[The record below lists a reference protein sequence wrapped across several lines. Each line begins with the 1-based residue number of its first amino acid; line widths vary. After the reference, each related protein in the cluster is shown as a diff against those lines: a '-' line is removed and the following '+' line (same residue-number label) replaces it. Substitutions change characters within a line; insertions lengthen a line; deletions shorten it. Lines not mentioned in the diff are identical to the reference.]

1 MKKKIFLK
9 VMAILLLLI
18 LTFLATVPIR
28 FLDTDRTIW
37 MSELEDNRKINTIY
51 IPGSHNAGSVYSMAD
66 IFGKCQS
73 LYAPQQLGLGARFFD
88 IRLCLEKD
96 DFYVYHNIV
105 EQKTAFSDLLEML
118 VSFLK
123 ECPSEFLLV
132 SIKEELS
139 PKGTDKD
146 FTEELEKMLRAY
158 PDIISTD
165 TTLPETVGE
174 ARGKMYIISR
184 YENSTM
190 GIPCYDG
197 WEKNTA
203 MAIGDVYVQ
212 DHYKLE
218 DIEVKKQ
225 DVINTFNIAKTGE
238 YDLALNFVSCYFSW
252 GFPKSYAG
260 NTATKINPW
269 LEEILEKG
277 ECAPCVY
284 ICDFFTTRFCELI
297 IGRNFA

>member
-1 MKKKIFLK
+1 MKKKIALK
-9 VMAILLLLI
+9 IISVILLIVLCI
-18 LTFLATVPIR
+18 SATAPIR
-28 FLDTDRTIW
+28 FLDTDETVW
-37 MSELEDNRKINTIY
+37 MSELSDSRKINTLHIA
-51 IPGSHNAGSVYSMAD
+51 GSHNAGAVYSMAD

-73 LYAPQQLGLGARFFD
+73 LYAPQQLGMGARFFD

-105 EQKTAFSDLLEML
+105 EQKTVFSGLLEL
-118 VSFLK
+118 FVSFLK
-123 ECPSEFLLV
+123 EYPSEFLFV

-146 FTEELEKMLRAY
+146 FTQELEKMLRAY

-165 TTLPETVGE
+165 TSLPETVGE
-174 ARGKMYIISR
+174 ARGKIYIISR

-190 GIPCYDG
+190 GIPCFDG

-225 DVINTFNIAKTGE
+225 DVIDTFNIAKTGE
-238 YDLALNFVSCYFSW
+238 YDLVLNFISCYFSW

-269 LEEILEKG
+269 IIEKLKKG
-277 ECAPCVY
+277 ETEPCVY
-284 ICDFFTTRFCELI
+284 ICDFFTAEFCELI
-297 IGRNFA
+297 IGRNFE